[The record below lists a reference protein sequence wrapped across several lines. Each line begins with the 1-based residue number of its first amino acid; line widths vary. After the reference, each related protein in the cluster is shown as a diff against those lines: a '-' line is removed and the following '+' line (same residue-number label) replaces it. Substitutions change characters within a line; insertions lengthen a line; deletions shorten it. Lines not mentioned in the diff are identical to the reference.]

1 MEPIESNVL
10 LGIAKK
16 WNQELE
22 AMPLQSQ
29 GTVISLLNSLM
40 QHRKLNFEQQV
51 HQKQVEAQERQQAWM
66 EAQENKR
73 QQDADIARA
82 GITIAQ

>member
-16 WNQELE
+16 WNSELE

-40 QHRKLNFEQQV
+40 QHRKLNLEQQV

-66 EAQENKR
+66 EAQEKK
-73 QQDADIARA
+73 QQQTTDLARA
-82 GITIAQ
+82 GIVLTQ